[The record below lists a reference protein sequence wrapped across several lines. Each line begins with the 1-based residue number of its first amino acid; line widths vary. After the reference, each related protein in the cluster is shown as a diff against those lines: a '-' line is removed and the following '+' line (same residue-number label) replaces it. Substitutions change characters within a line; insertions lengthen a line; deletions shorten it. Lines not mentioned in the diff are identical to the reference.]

1 MTSKGTTRTRLSVLV
16 ALAALGASP
25 LLSAADA
32 SPEGAKPI
40 VEAAPPAEPAP
51 ADPAAPAQAEPEEPA
66 AQAGEGTPAEGD
78 APQAAEGTPAEGD
91 APQAT
96 ADAAPAQ
103 AEPSDEQAP
112 EVKPPEEKPV
122 EPVTGAFGLT
132 LGTRFEPSLVEK
144 VLSEKPQGYR
154 VADKTER
161 QGTLYRVVPKSPDP
175 NFSDYSVST
184 TEDGTIYRIDAEL
197 ADAERR
203 SKCAVTKEIAASLTK
218 KYGEPIGKG
227 AFGEWYAFRDLT
239 AEGYRGVRLYAP
251 RCKRGIYSISYE
263 DTTLTIGPLPAKA
276 KSDGEPAARK
286 RVTIT
291 LPRRPPSPEPN
302 LEAVEGETPAAAPE
316 SADVPAETPEPAAV
330 QGN

>member
-16 ALAALGASP
+16 ALAALGASL

-32 SPEGAKPI
+32 SPEGAKPN
-40 VEAAPPAEPAP
+40 VETAPPAEPAP
-51 ADPAAPAQAEPEEPA
+51 AAPAAPAQAKPGEPA
-66 AQAGEGTPAEGD
+66 AQATEGTPTEGD
-78 APQAAEGTPAEGD
+78 APQAA
-91 APQAT
+91 

-103 AEPSDEQAP
+103 AEPSDEKAP
-112 EVKPPEEKPV
+112 EATPPEEKPV

-175 NFSDYSVST
+175 NFSDYSVAT
-184 TEDGTIYRIDAEL
+184 TEDGTIYRIGGEL

-218 KYGEPIGKG
+218 TYGKPIGKG
-227 AFGEWYAFRDLT
+227 AFGEWYAFRDFT

-263 DTTLTIGPLPAKA
+263 DTTLTMGPLPVRKKKGEDAA
-276 KSDGEPAARK
+276 EAPGQTGDAVSERSTAPAESAPGPEAVQEAAPAEPA
-286 RVTIT
+286 
-291 LPRRPPSPEPN
+291 
-302 LEAVEGETPAAAPE
+302 PAK
-316 SADVPAETPEPAAV
+316 
-330 QGN
+330 